1 MLIHLPISI
10 LAGTLFPLIERQQ
23 YEVLDNKGGS
33 MVNKQHLGQHLKQ
46 KKKMESILII
56 MRDLSTSCLG
66 VEFTGPLEHRKYSQK
81 RKRERK
87 TRRPYTMLAV
97 PDYTLFQGS

>member
-1 MLIHLPISI
+1 
-10 LAGTLFPLIERQQ
+10 
-23 YEVLDNKGGS
+23 
-33 MVNKQHLGQHLKQ
+33 MVNKQHLGQPLKW
-46 KKKMESILII
+46 KRKMESILIF
-56 MRDLSTSCLG
+56 MRDLSTNCLG

-97 PDYTLFQGS
+97 PDYNLFKALSRLL

>member
-1 MLIHLPISI
+1 
-10 LAGTLFPLIERQQ
+10 
-23 YEVLDNKGGS
+23 
-33 MVNKQHLGQHLKQ
+33 MVNKQHLGQPLKW
-46 KKKMESILII
+46 KRKMESIIF
-56 MRDLSTSCLG
+56 MRDLSTNCLG

-97 PDYTLFQGS
+97 PDYNLFKALSRLL